1 LGQIHM
7 KTSIKFATGLI
18 LAAAALV
25 ASGSAAQAGE
35 GGAAGS
41 VSIKF
46 TGGKAGV
53 GLPGD
58 TDFVAAVTP
67 DVARLSTSVAV
78 GKSYAVATAFTSG
91 DNTLTSAVGAGG
103 SFTLTAA
110 NTNTAA
116 FTADVSN
123 DKLDDKQEN
132 SFAGSG
138 ATTLK
143 PDTGVTLAE

>member
-1 LGQIHM
+1 M

-46 TGGKAGV
+46 AGTTSPNTSV
-53 GLPGD
+53 VNGN
-58 TDFVAAVTP
+58 TVTVQVP

-78 GKSYAVATAFTSG
+78 GKSYAVATASTSG
-91 DNTLTSAVGAGG
+91 SSTSTSAIGSGGGFNINANGSAYAGTAETTG
-103 SFTLTAA
+103 SSGNQSVNQA
-110 NTNTAA
+110 NT
-116 FTADVSN
+116 FG
-123 DKLDDKQEN
+123 
-132 SFAGSG
+132 GSG

-143 PDTGVTLAE
+143 PTTGVTLAD

>member
-1 LGQIHM
+1 M

-46 TGGKAGV
+46 TNN
-53 GLPGD
+53 
-58 TDFVAAVTP
+58 TE
-67 DVARLSTSVAV
+67 VARLSTSVAV

-91 DNTLTSAVGAGG
+91 NDTLTSAVGAGG
-103 SFTLTAA
+103 GFVLDQANLATASFTS
-110 NTNTAA
+110 
-116 FTADVSN
+116 DVTTDVLATPQN
-123 DKLDDKQEN
+123 N

-143 PDTGVTLAE
+143 PTTGVTLAD

>member
-1 LGQIHM
+1 M

-46 TGGKAGV
+46 AG
-53 GLPGD
+53 
-58 TDFVAAVTP
+58 TVTTIPANGNIPAIDVP

-91 DNTLTSAVGAGG
+91 TGDTLTSAVGAGG
-103 SFTLTAA
+103 SFVLDKA
-110 NTNTAA
+110 NTNAA
-116 FTADVSN
+116 TFSADVSN
-123 DKLDDKQEN
+123 DTLADKQEN

-143 PDTGVTLAE
+143 PSTGVTLAD

>member
-1 LGQIHM
+1 M

-46 TGGKAGV
+46 ADTFTTIPANPVTGAPAINV
-53 GLPGD
+53 
-58 TDFVAAVTP
+58 P

-91 DNTLTSAVGAGG
+91 NDTLTSAVGAGG
-103 SFTLTAA
+103 SFVLSDA
-110 NTNTAA
+110 NTNAATFSSNVANDTLATAQ
-116 FTADVSN
+116 N
-123 DKLDDKQEN
+123 N

-143 PDTGVTLAE
+143 PTTGVTLAD